1 MGSDTGSSMNKSL
14 YRSIRKT
21 VILLVLFLCP
31 SFLFAGIG
39 IGVQGGW
46 NFTNAD
52 QCADAALTLKFSQTP
67 LTFTVETGIKEDFLS
82 LGLTV
87 DYWSMNPTLAGM
99 LRFYIGPGSSIYFTN
114 LRSGFSEFYIGL
126 RFVSG
131 LNVFVWT
138 PVEFYLQ
145 TAAELGFSTLYKF
158 TWRVPVSLGTRIW
171 F

>member
-1 MGSDTGSSMNKSL
+1 MNNKSNH
-14 YRSIRKT
+14 SIKKT
-21 VILLVLFLCP
+21 IIILALVLCP
-31 SFLFAGIG
+31 TFLFANIG

-52 QCADAALTLKFSQTP
+52 QSIDASLTLKFSQTP
-67 LTFTVETGIKEDFLS
+67 FTFTVASGINEDFLS

-99 LRFYIGPGSSIYFTN
+99 LRFYFGPGSTIYFTN
-114 LRSGFSEFYIGL
+114 LLSGFSEFYIGL

-138 PVEFYLQ
+138 PVELYLQ
-145 TAAELGFSTLYKF
+145 AAAEIGFSTRYKF
-158 TWRVPVSLGTRIW
+158 TWRTPISLGTRFW